1 MSGIAAVAP
10 LVLTQPAP
18 PRAPVDGNNK
28 FYTDHRDPEGRLR
41 SRQEVSSGHPQR
53 RGKKCGASPGEA
65 TAATRNES
73 AGPRAPGQGIDLPR
87 GLTELC
93 VSVSR
98 SLQPNPTPTPGSV
111 LPLVGAGPAASSGGR
126 GPSLAHGA
134 LPARDPRRGTVTS
147 NGEGSGLK
155 LPSVQPTASSLLSGP
170 AQGPAREGS
179 ATVDR
184 G

>member
-1 MSGIAAVAP
+1 MRKSVGITRYKIHYISIDKGLSYNVFSDAKLNNISQTKTRRMNDLTWKMRANGLLIYS
-10 LVLTQPAP
+10 LV
-18 PRAPVDGNNK
+18 V
-28 FYTDHRDPEGRLR
+28 FHF
-41 SRQEVSSGHPQR
+41 
-53 RGKKCGASPGEA
+53 
-65 TAATRNES
+65 
-73 AGPRAPGQGIDLPR
+73 I
-87 GLTELC
+87 TELR

-98 SLQPNPTPTPGSV
+98 SLQPNPTPTPTPGSA

-126 GPSLAHGA
+126 GPGLARGA

-179 ATVDR
+179 ATVD
-184 G
+184 GG